1 MDKIK
6 VYNRLVDFIIVT
18 LSVSPAFAL
27 ADDNKN
33 LLLIVSMAIVI
44 PFIFINNPNRIS
56 KIDLILVSLCFF
68 IIIFPLLGHPE
79 TMRWSTVVYSCMF
92 CLYFMAF
99 TRVLYDSNYNND
111 DLLRILKFLLQIQ
124 TRV

>member
-1 MDKIK
+1 MDKMK

-56 KIDLILVSLCFF
+56 KIDLILV
-68 IIIFPLLGHPE
+68 
-79 TMRWSTVVYSCMF
+79 
-92 CLYFMAF
+92 
-99 TRVLYDSNYNND
+99 
-111 DLLRILKFLLQIQ
+111 
-124 TRV
+124 

>member
-1 MDKIK
+1 MDKIN
-6 VYNRLVDFIIVT
+6 VHNRLVDFIIVT
-18 LSVSPAFAL
+18 LSISPAFAL

-33 LLLIVSMAIVI
+33 LLLIVSMVIVI

-56 KIDLILVSLCFF
+56 KIDLTLVSLCFF

-79 TMRWSTVVYSCMF
+79 TMRWSTVIYSCMF

-111 DLLRILKFLLQIQ
+111 DLLQILKYLHHFCFF
-124 TRV
+124 